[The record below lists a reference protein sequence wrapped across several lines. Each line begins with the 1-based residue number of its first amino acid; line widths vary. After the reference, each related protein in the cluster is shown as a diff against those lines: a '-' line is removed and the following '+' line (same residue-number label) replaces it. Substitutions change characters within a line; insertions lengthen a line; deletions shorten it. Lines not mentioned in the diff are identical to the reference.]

1 MVMLPWRQVCSSS
14 SVWERRNEK
23 GIPMAKVFPA
33 EVERGQGPPVYSITV
48 CNGAIDPL
56 APPYTDRL
64 HAQAWA
70 DGALAAIAGLNA

>member
-33 EVERGQGPPVYSITV
+33 EVERGQEQYYCITV

-56 APPYTDRL
+56 ALPYTDRL
-64 HAQAWA
+64 QAQAWA